1 MVFPFLSSE
10 DEEEEKE
17 EKEEE
22 EEEEEELLG
31 MSLSAIESDEVE
43 EDVAPEGVI

>member
-10 DEEEEKE
+10 EEEE

-22 EEEEEELLG
+22 EEELSG